1 MKKFTDKINES
12 VEGNNLPTADE
23 FFDSAN
29 IGISSNTEYMYC
41 KKDVVK
47 KAIEFAKMHVEA
59 ALKEA
64 SISAETK
71 EESGNPYDTDD
82 KYYVV
87 DKDSILNAYTL
98 DNIK

>member
-59 ALKEA
+59 ALKAA
-64 SISAETK
+64 SDNVDYT
-71 EESGNPYDTDD
+71 TDGQEHITD
-82 KYYVV
+82 VWI
-87 DKDSILNAYTL
+87 DEDSILKSYPL